1 MTELRSNESDLSA
14 LDEQRASGKADSSTP
29 ETQEGDR
36 SGQSRPTPI
45 LNIPNQI
52 TIGRLFLS
60 MVFFTVL
67 VLDNYNTFVGPD
79 RAFWLNVSICL
90 FVLAAG
96 TDFLD
101 GYLARKWNMLSTF
114 GRVADPI
121 VDKVFICGS
130 FVLLVQTSDLIASWI
145 PVVIISREFLIS
157 GLRGFLEGRG
167 IAFGAG
173 MPGKLKMML
182 QSITIPSV
190 LLFEANWAESSIMRN
205 VVIILIVA
213 TIALTIG
220 SSVQYVLRARR
231 LLREE
236 NSID

>member
-1 MTELRSNESDLSA
+1 MTELQSNESNLSA
-14 LDEQRASGKADSSTP
+14 LDG
-29 ETQEGDR
+29 QEPSPSAGESAAR
-36 SGQSRPTPI
+36 SHQSDLARSNTI

-60 MVFFTVL
+60 MVFFAVL
-67 VLDNYNTFVGPD
+67 VVDNYKALGASRTL
-79 RAFWLNVSICL
+79 WLNVSIGL
-90 FVLAAG
+90 FVLAAA

-101 GYLARKWNMLSTF
+101 GYLARKWNMVSTF

-130 FVLLVQTSDLIASWI
+130 FVLLVKTCSLIAPWI

-182 QSITIPSV
+182 QSITIPAV
-190 LLFEANWAESSIMRN
+190 LLHEANWPESSNTKN
-205 VVIILIVA
+205 VVIVLIVA

-231 LLREE
+231 LLKDES
-236 NSID
+236 SID